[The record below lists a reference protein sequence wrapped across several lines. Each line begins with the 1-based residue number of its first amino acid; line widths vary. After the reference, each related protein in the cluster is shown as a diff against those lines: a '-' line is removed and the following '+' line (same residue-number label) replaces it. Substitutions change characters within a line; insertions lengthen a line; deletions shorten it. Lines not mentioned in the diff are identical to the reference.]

1 MAEIRL
7 LLVEDDPDFCQV
19 VKDSLELTG
28 DYEVF
33 TAGDGVAGYDAYKAI
48 RPDIIVSDIDMPKM
62 SGHEMVERIKEN
74 DEITPIILASAYT
87 DPRNMAK
94 GYNLYIDEYL
104 KKPFLPAELDLRIKA
119 IIRRINRPRA
129 ERQKEDEVYLL
140 GEYRFK
146 PKTHVLSHGEEESV
160 LTDRESQ
167 ILQMLY
173 EKRGDVLKRDD
184 ILQRFW
190 SNNDFYASRSLD
202 VFVAKLRKYLEKDP
216 SVKIVTVRGE
226 GLRLE

>member
-140 GEYRFK
+140 GEYRFN
-146 PKTHVLSHGEEESV
+146 PKTNVLSHGEEESV
-160 LTDRESQ
+160 LTERESQ